1 MEGTVVI
8 HCSYDNSVLITRFI
22 TIKMKKEKYEN

>member
-8 HCSYDNSVLITRFI
+8 HCSYDIVLIMRFI
-22 TIKMKKEKYEN
+22 TIKMKKRKYEN